1 MTFTTGL
8 LRTRRTFQ
16 FSSFL
21 FMWLIS
27 LLIATSSLAQ
37 TATAAPEPASA
48 PVTTQTES
56 YGALADLLENEKTR
70 DQLIEQLRSLATQP
84 DASQATT
91 TDSAASRDAQPGARA
106 TEQRSV
112 QEALGEGIAARMQFF
127 AEQLKDDMAGSW
139 RVVSALLSGEAA
151 PGVSLQRWLPALY
164 SLALTVIAVSIAYA
178 VLRIGANVG
187 FARINT
193 WITKE
198 SHPAPRPHKSQ
209 TARRHTSL
217 RHITTF
223 TKGRKLLGVLLA
235 LALDLAASLL
245 AALAGYL
252 AVIVLTQQGASVS
265 LFSMQFLTAFVMI
278 EAVKAIS
285 RGVFATRH
293 EHLRLLPV
301 TAEAAQYW
309 NRWLVIIITI
319 TGYSLLVVVPIV
331 QTLLTPAVGDLLG
344 LLLMIAV
351 YLYAVSVV
359 WGKRHTVRA
368 GLNDY
373 AERTTTA
380 VFGTL
385 IRVVARIWHWL
396 ILVYLTIL
404 FVVSQTRQK
413 EALSFMGKATAQ
425 SLIAILI
432 GAALATVI
440 STLATRRVT
449 LPDQWNRVLPSLES
463 RLNAY
468 IPAILKGLRF
478 LILILV
484 TLVVLDAWQA
494 FNLVAWLSSSS
505 GQAVVSTV
513 IHVGIILLIAI
524 MSWTVLASVIEHRLG
539 TSTGRSIPTEREKTL
554 LMLFRN
560 AAAITIVTMTVLVV
574 LSQIGIDIGPLI
586 AGAGVA
592 GLAIGFGAQK
602 LVQDVITGVFIQLE
616 NGMNQNDIVELAD
629 LFGTVEK
636 ITIRSVVIRTLDGGY
651 HLVPFSTI
659 DKLTN
664 HTRDYGYH
672 YAEYSIAHRENA
684 DDAIAQLHLA
694 FKELMQDPDMAAE
707 VLEDI
712 TIPGVTSINQFGF
725 TIRVMIKTTPGNQWA
740 IQRAYNR
747 LVKQHFDAAGIEVPY
762 PQTVLHFGRDK
773 NGQAAPVD
781 VRHITKL
788 EESFNPESAPG
799 QTLRTV
805 AESEAATDEHVN
817 DAVAQEQ
824 RAADTA
830 KLADVDE
837 GDAAKSATKSTDTKG
852 DKGSDT
858 SGDPNPG
865 TPEPL
870 R

>member
-8 LRTRRTFQ
+8 HRTSRTFK

-21 FMWLIS
+21 VLWLIS
-27 LLIATSSLAQ
+27 LLIATGVQAQ
-37 TATAAPEPASA
+37 TGTAAPEPTST
-48 PVTTQTES
+48 PVETQTES
-56 YGALADLLENEKTR
+56 YAALADLLENEKTR
-70 DQLIEQLRSLATQP
+70 DQLIEQLRSLASQP
-84 DASQATT
+84 DAPQDASTDSQA
-91 TDSAASRDAQPGARA
+91 DARA
-106 TEQRSV
+106 SDRRSAP
-112 QEALGEGIAARMQFF
+112 EALGEGIAARMQFF

-139 RVVSALLSGEAA
+139 AVISTMVSGETP

-164 SLALTVIAVSIAYA
+164 SLALTIIAVSIAYA
-178 VLRIGANVG
+178 VLRIVANVG
-187 FARINT
+187 FTRINT

-198 SHPAPRPHKSQ
+198 SHTAQHPHKNH
-209 TARRHTSL
+209 TARRHPSL
-217 RHITTF
+217 RNITGF

-278 EAVKAIS
+278 EAAKAVA

-301 TAEAAQYW
+301 TAETAQYW
-309 NRWLVIIITI
+309 NRWLVIVITI
-319 TGYSLLVVVPIV
+319 TGYSLLVIVPVV

-351 YLYAVSVV
+351 YLYAVRVV
-359 WGKRHTVRA
+359 WSKRNAVRI
-368 GLNDY
+368 GLNEY
-373 AERTTTA
+373 ADRSTTA

-385 IRVVARIWHWL
+385 IRIVARIWHWL
-396 ILVYLTIL
+396 ILTYLTIL
-404 FVVSQTRQK
+404 FVVSQTRQS
-413 EALSFMGKATAQ
+413 EALSFMGKATVQ
-425 SLIAILI
+425 SLAAILL
-432 GAALATVI
+432 GAILATLI
-440 STLATRRVT
+440 STLALRRVT
-449 LPDQWNRVLPSLES
+449 LPEQWNRMLPSLES

-505 GQAVVSTV
+505 GQTVISTV

-524 MSWTVLASVIEHRLG
+524 LSWTVLASVIEHRLG

-560 AAAITIVTMTVLVV
+560 AAAITIVTMTILVV

-694 FKELMQDPDMAAE
+694 FQDLMQDPEMAAE

-712 TIPGVTSINQFGF
+712 SIPGVTSINQFGF

-740 IQRAYNR
+740 IQRAFNR

-781 VRHITKL
+781 VRHITQL
-788 EESFNPESAPG
+788 EEAFNPDSAPG

-805 AESEAATDEHVN
+805 AESEAAKNEDVN
-817 DAVAQEQ
+817 NVVAQEQ
-824 RAADTA
+824 RAADSA
-830 KLADVDE
+830 KLNDDVDE
-837 GDAAKSATKSTDTKG
+837 PAADIAKKSTDKKG
-852 DKGSDT
+852 DKYLAAD
-858 SGDPNPG
+858 GDPDTG
-865 TPEPL
+865 STEPQ

>member
-1 MTFTTGL
+1 MSKTMTFTTGL

-21 FMWLIS
+21 FMCLIS

-164 SLALTVIAVSIAYA
+164 SLALTVIAVTIAYA

-505 GQAVVSTV
+505 GQTVVSTV

-616 NGMNQNDIVELAD
+616 NGLNQNDVVEVAG

-636 ITIRSVVIRTLDGGY
+636 VTIRSVGLRTLDGGY
-651 HLVPFSTI
+651 HLIPFSAI
-659 DKLTN
+659 DTVSN
-664 HTRDYGYH
+664 HTRDFGYH
-672 YAEYSIAHRENA
+672 YAEYNIAHREDVDQA
-684 DDAIAQLHLA
+684 VAQLETA
-694 FKELMQDPDMAAE
+694 FKDLMQDPAMAAE
-707 VLEDI
+707 VLAEI
-712 TIPGVTSINQFGF
+712 EIPGVTALNERGF
-725 TIRVMIKTTPGNQWA
+725 SVRVLIKTTPGNQWM
-740 IQRAYNR
+740 IQRAFNR
-747 LVKQHFDAAGIEVPY
+747 LVKQRFDAAGIEVPY

-773 NGQAAPVD
+773 EGKAAPLD
-781 VRHITKL
+781 IRHIRDI
-788 EESFNPESAPG
+788 EDAFNVRAAPG
-799 QTLRTV
+799 QTRRSIDTAGDTQALEKRAGTHGDAYDTEDANRTV
-805 AESEAATDEHVN
+805 PDQDLS
-817 DAVAQEQ
+817 
-824 RAADTA
+824 R
-830 KLADVDE
+830 
-837 GDAAKSATKSTDTKG
+837 G
-852 DKGSDT
+852 
-858 SGDPNPG
+858 
-865 TPEPL
+865 
-870 R
+870 